1 MEIGKAI
8 ISMPQKQRTAAK
20 YLAGFFAVMVLLTFL
35 SRAADSF
42 TVPVVTTEKISGGS
56 LEHKVVS
63 EGSLYPVSQTA
74 VFAPSGYRILA
85 LHVEQG
91 GRVAAGDKLAEL
103 DITQMQDQL
112 DDAKAE
118 LQKLRLSAAAN
129 AVKAP
134 GEADESGIGA
144 AERAIERAH
153 ADLETAER
161 ESQLRVETAQGDVS
175 AARRYL
181 RELRDMDEVS
191 DMELDEARNTLRRQE
206 QALEEA
212 YLAQETALEAARRA
226 IEDAEALLDQQKEAA
241 DKAVETDAADKQ
253 RAALEQEAAGVDI
266 GLAQR
271 KVNELEALIET
282 SGIVNADAGGVVMK
296 ISGSVGSVTSGE
308 SLFVLSDS
316 TAGVLF
322 RTSVSSEDLKHIR
335 RGNNASIVLTGER
348 HAIDAVIESV
358 APAANEDGGFD
369 VAATLSNGNWE
380 PGISGKITVT
390 QKTAS
395 YSTCISNG
403 AVRKDQNGHFV
414 LVVREV
420 KGVLGVQTVA
430 ERVNIS
436 VLEQDNN
443 RCAIEG
449 PLDRDDLI
457 IVSGSR
463 PVSAGNRVRVE

>member
-20 YLAGFFAVMVLLTFL
+20 YLAGFFAVMALLTFL

-42 TVPVVTTEKISGGS
+42 TVPIVTTEKISGGS
-56 LEHKVVS
+56 LEHKVVT

-74 VFAPSGYRILA
+74 VFAPDGYRILA

-91 GRVAAGDKLAEL
+91 ARVSAGDKLAEL

-112 DDAKAE
+112 DAAHAE

-134 GEADESGIGA
+134 AETDESGIGA
-144 AERAIERAH
+144 AERAIERAD
-153 ADLETAER
+153 ADMETAER

-191 DMELDEARNTLRRQE
+191 DMELDEARNSLRRQE

-226 IEDAEALLDQQKEAA
+226 IEDAEILLEQEKSDV
-241 DKAVETDAADKQ
+241 DKAAERDAADKQ
-253 RAALEQEAAGVDI
+253 RAALERDAASVDI

-271 KVNELEALIET
+271 KVNELEALLET
-282 SGIVNADAGGVVMK
+282 EGIVKADAGGVIMK
-296 ISGSVGSVTSGE
+296 ISSGVGSITSRE

-316 TAGVLF
+316 SAGVLF
-322 RTSVSSEDLKHIR
+322 RTSVSSDELKHIR
-335 RGNNASIVLTGER
+335 RGDHASIILTGER

-369 VAATLSNGNWE
+369 VAAVLPDGNWE
-380 PGISGKITVT
+380 PGTSGKMTAT

-395 YSTCISNG
+395 YSVCVSNG

-436 VLEQDNN
+436 ILEQDNN

-463 PVSAGNRVRVE
+463 PVSEGNRVRVE